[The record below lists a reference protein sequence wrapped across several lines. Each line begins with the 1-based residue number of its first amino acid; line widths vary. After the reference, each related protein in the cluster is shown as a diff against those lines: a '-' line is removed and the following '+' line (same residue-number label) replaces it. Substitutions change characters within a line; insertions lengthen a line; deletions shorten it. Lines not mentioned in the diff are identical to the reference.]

1 MKDCVA
7 SSAQACQII
16 KVLKLV
22 SPIVIT
28 PMVRLQVVLTIANLA
43 SVSSSFLYRLSNSLP
58 IISLK
63 VIVVVHLFNQFNLI
77 LFWAQPP
84 SPYWKQAQQ
93 W

>member
-22 SPIVIT
+22 PPIVIT
-28 PMVRLQVVLTIANLA
+28 PMVRLQVVLAIANLA
-43 SVSSSFLYRLSNSLP
+43 SISSPLLYCLGYSLP
-58 IISLK
+58 VIRLK
-63 VIVVVHLFNQFNLI
+63 VIVVVHLFNQLNLV

-84 SPYWKQAQQ
+84 SPYWEQAQQ